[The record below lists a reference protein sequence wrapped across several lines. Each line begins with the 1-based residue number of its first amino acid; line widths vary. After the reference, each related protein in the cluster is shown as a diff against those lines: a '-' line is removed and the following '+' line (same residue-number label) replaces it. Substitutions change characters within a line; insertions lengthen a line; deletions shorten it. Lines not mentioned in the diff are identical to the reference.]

1 MNKKG
6 CGSMIR
12 GAVLVSGGGTKLQA
26 LLDSVYFGEIP
37 NFELVAVISSD
48 REAYALTRAKTAN
61 VPAFVVEPE
70 LFPTTSSFSLAVSN
84 KLRDMD
90 VELVMLAGYK
100 MPLDAVAKSYKN
112 RIIGVYPSLIPAFE
126 DCPGSVHRAVL
137 ERGVKITGA
146 TAYFASPEGGIGPII
161 MQKAVEVKQDDDVDS
176 LRSRVMEEAEWK
188 LLPRAVTLFCQ
199 DRLEIR
205 GSRVII
211 KD

>member
-100 MPLDAVAKSYKN
+100 MPLGAVAKSYKN

-188 LLPRAVTLFCQ
+188 LLPQAVTLFCQ